1 MLIWQNFNLF
11 LLDSRRQGIYGSGR
25 HEKTHFVELGD
36 VLGLVGTTPSSSL
49 YLLSLPFLPF
59 VSLSSP

>member
-1 MLIWQNFNLF
+1 VAKLNLF
-11 LLDSRRQGIYGSGR
+11 LLDSQEECIFGSERR
-25 HEKTHFVELGD
+25 EKTHFGELGG
-36 VLGLVGTTPSSSL
+36 VLRLVGTTPSSL